1 MIWAAQWLPETK
13 NETIV
18 YVPAVTL
25 QNPLVL
31 PHSLC
36 RVTPTKM
43 PKSISRMK
51 YFDVFFIF
59 PADFEVS
66 HMFSQFFG
74 IDSDTDPSHRYWLT
88 TFATFP
94 VPVAGGN
101 GAIVGH
107 HIWRK
112 LCLGHLIGHQE
123 GQLPFLEWR
132 GQAARK
138 PTVSVVSSDPV
149 KTVFSERLVMM
160 GCCRQIQ

>member
-1 MIWAAQWLPETK
+1 
-13 NETIV
+13 
-18 YVPAVTL
+18 
-25 QNPLVL
+25 
-31 PHSLC
+31 
-36 RVTPTKM
+36 
-43 PKSISRMK
+43 
-51 YFDVFFIF
+51 
-59 PADFEVS
+59 
-66 HMFSQFFG
+66 MFSQFFG

-138 PTVSVVSSDPV
+138 PFRS
-149 KTVFSERLVMM
+149 F
-160 GCCRQIQ
+160 RQIP

>member
-1 MIWAAQWLPETK
+1 MFSS
-13 NETIV
+13 
-18 YVPAVTL
+18 YF
-25 QNPLVL
+25 LV
-31 PHSLC
+31 
-36 RVTPTKM
+36 
-43 PKSISRMK
+43 ISR
-51 YFDVFFIF
+51 FLTCF
-59 PADFEVS
+59 
-66 HMFSQFFG
+66 HNFFG
-74 IDSDTDPSHRYWLT
+74 IDSNTDPSHRYWLT

-138 PTVSVVSSDPV
+138 PFRS
-149 KTVFSERLVMM
+149 F
-160 GCCRQIQ
+160 RQIPWKPGSVCLGKIGYDGLPPANPMKTCDLPKWIPFFLESLQKQYSMSYGREALHLGDAQQ